1 MNIQSRLSLIF
12 ITLLIFGVT
21 AVSSYSIVFIR
32 DYLLTSGT
40 KRLIRDTNTYSISF
54 KEMHQ
59 ENYSE
64 SLELFQAI
72 SEYGMILLD
81 SSSYQKKLVEINSS
95 QQVLRKF
102 DESSQITMYHNK
114 SARYLYSVSQ
124 IHADLFL
131 IIVQSESKLFEPVK
145 TIRWIIYSGMFIS
158 IALILVVSTL
168 TARSVSRPIQDLTEY
183 AQQIAIGSEVS
194 SVQLNRSDEI
204 GILSKAL
211 NQMAL
216 TLKEDTVQLQSLYD
230 RHRQFYADMTHEVR
244 NPLHTI
250 GGSLEMLE
258 IEQLPM
264 EEKQKYILHARAQ
277 LERLNRMFTDLLTL
291 QKFDSHEYHL
301 KLESVNLKEMFQT
314 VCQSYKNRA
323 EKHGISLISK
333 TEEVQVLADKDKL
346 EQVFDNLISNSV
358 NYSSAT
364 ELKLIAIIHPD
375 SVKII
380 VQDNGIGISEK
391 EKEHLFVRFFRADT
405 SRSREK
411 GGTGLGLAVVKSIL
425 DEHGSTIHVQTSPGM
440 GFRFEFDL
448 KKV

>member
-40 KRLIRDTNTYSISF
+40 KRLIRDTNTYSIAF
-54 KEMHQ
+54 KEMHR
-59 ENYSE
+59 EKYSE
-64 SLELFQAI
+64 SLELFQAV

-81 SSSYQKKLVEINSS
+81 SLSFQKKLEEINSS
-95 QQVLRKF
+95 QHVVRNF
-102 DESSQITMYHNK
+102 DKPSNIIMYHNK
-114 SARYLYSVSQ
+114 VTRYLFSVSK

-194 SVQLNRSDEI
+194 SVQLTRNDEI

-211 NQMAL
+211 NQMAR

-250 GGSLEMLE
+250 GAL
-258 IEQLPM
+258 
-264 EEKQKYILHARAQ
+264 
-277 LERLNRMFTDLLTL
+277 
-291 QKFDSHEYHL
+291 
-301 KLESVNLKEMFQT
+301 
-314 VCQSYKNRA
+314 
-323 EKHGISLISK
+323 
-333 TEEVQVLADKDKL
+333 
-346 EQVFDNLISNSV
+346 
-358 NYSSAT
+358 
-364 ELKLIAIIHPD
+364 
-375 SVKII
+375 
-380 VQDNGIGISEK
+380 
-391 EKEHLFVRFFRADT
+391 
-405 SRSREK
+405 
-411 GGTGLGLAVVKSIL
+411 
-425 DEHGSTIHVQTSPGM
+425 
-440 GFRFEFDL
+440 
-448 KKV
+448 